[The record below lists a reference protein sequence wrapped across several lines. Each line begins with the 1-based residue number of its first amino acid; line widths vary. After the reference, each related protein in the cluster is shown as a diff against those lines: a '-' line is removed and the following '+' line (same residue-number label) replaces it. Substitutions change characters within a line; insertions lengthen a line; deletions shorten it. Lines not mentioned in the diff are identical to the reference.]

1 MIILR
6 DPKERER
13 FLKFAVVGTIGFGV
27 DTLSYNLVRS
37 GLGLP
42 AELSSVISFCVAV
55 ISNFLF
61 NRFWTYPDSRSKPL
75 LGQLSQFA
83 VVNVAGLM
91 IRTVIFSLIHGPLT
105 VLAAGLGFVGDLGIE
120 PKVIGENLSLAIV
133 VVIVM
138 FWNFFVNRFWTY
150 NDVKGIAGN

>member
-6 DPKERER
+6 DSKERER

-27 DTLSYNLVRS
+27 DTLTYNLVRS
-37 GLGLP
+37 GFGLP
-42 AELSSVISFCVAV
+42 AELSSVISFVVAV
-55 ISNFLF
+55 LSNFLF

-75 LGQLSQFA
+75 VGQLSQFA
-83 VVNVAGLM
+83 VVNVVGLL

-105 VLAAGLGFVGDLGIE
+105 NLAASLTGGNGIP
-120 PKVIGENLSLAIV
+120 PKVLGENFSLAIV
-133 VVIVM
+133 VVVVM

-150 NDVKGIAGN
+150 NDVS